1 MSNYQE
7 RYIVQDLETF
17 EFLKPD
23 EMGSVEQTPYLS
35 MAGKY
40 QIYEDAFQ
48 AGVDE
53 IGGQFAVFK
62 FFVNEG
68 NV

>member
-1 MSNYQE
+1 MSEYRE

-17 EFLKPD
+17 EFLRPD
-23 EMGSVEQTPYLS
+23 EIGSIEQTPYLS

-40 QIYEDAFQ
+40 DFYEDAFQ

-53 IGGQFAVFK
+53 IGGSFQIFK
-62 FFVNEG
+62 FYELVK
-68 NV
+68 